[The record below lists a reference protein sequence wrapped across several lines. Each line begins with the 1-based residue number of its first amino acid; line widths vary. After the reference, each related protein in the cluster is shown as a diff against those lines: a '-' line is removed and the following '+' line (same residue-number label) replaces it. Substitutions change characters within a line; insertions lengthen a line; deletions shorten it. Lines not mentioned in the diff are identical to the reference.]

1 MRSVVSRIQSPLSRF
16 RGRVAGIVVVLLL
29 VLVYVM
35 SVFCAEPVKRPPD
48 LYRQV
53 SGCTRLEI
61 MFRPTAREFF
71 SLPDDEARL
80 LSPEEWRK
88 LELLE
93 KITCTDA
100 KDIGDFATLDLIEA
114 RYVGPSK
121 GGIAMKHSIGVVG
134 YRNQEK
140 VIEFT
145 IYGTTIRTY
154 DGFEFECSHVLRH
167 FHLLARQIQPVTLR
181 LGCADKLEGLY
192 SALSRTRGAGTYPR
206 ANEWCDILLRED
218 RTLQQ
223 YNQINNA
230 SPFECPAAR
239 TCHYAINP
247 DCRPDSPTD
256 VVLLFESK
264 PGWNQHGG
272 PESFT
277 FDNHDPKGG
286 LVLLNNGT
294 MKFIRTAEELKQ
306 LRWK

>member
-1 MRSVVSRIQSPLSRF
+1 MRSGGSRIGGQPF
-16 RGRVAGIVVVLLL
+16 HFWGRVAGFAAVLLL

-48 LYRQV
+48 LYRRV

-61 MFRPTAREFF
+61 MFHPTTLEFF
-71 SLPDDEARL
+71 SLPDDEAGL

-88 LELLE
+88 LESLE

-100 KDIGDFATLDLIEA
+100 RDIGDFAISDLIEA

-121 GGIAMKHSIGVVG
+121 GGIAMKQSIGIAG
-134 YRNQEK
+134 YRNEEK

-145 IYGTTIRTY
+145 VYGTTIRTY

-167 FHLLARQIQPVTLR
+167 FHLLARQVQPVTLR
-181 LGCADKLEGLY
+181 LGCADKLERLY
-192 SALSRTRGAGTYPR
+192 NALSRTRGAKTYPR
-206 ANEWCDILLRED
+206 ANEWCDILLRDD

-223 YNQINNA
+223 YNQVYNA
-230 SPFECPAAR
+230 DPFQCPAAK

-272 PESFT
+272 PELFT

-286 LVLLNNGT
+286 LVLLNGGAV
-294 MKFIRTAEELKQ
+294 KFIRTEEELQQ